1 MVKSPSSQIRKII
14 YVTLYNNRNLKMK
27 KSIKIL
33 GLSVFTILIVCG
45 TFLLTKTTSYSN
57 WRIENNSYDKSTIS
71 WTKFEWTNEELGGKW
86 FDKTSMNIPCRM
98 DGINNPLLFQFDL
111 GADLTGVYE
120 NTFTSVNNQN
130 PILKNKIKKLWD
142 IKKYFENLNIIF
154 GSYVAINKAAY
165 VYKNFGEKKEIQNLK
180 DTVLLGTIGADIFKN
195 KTLII
200 DYPNNQ
206 FAICENTPKIY
217 QDNLIDIEL
226 DRFGRVILPMKIH
239 GNSFRIIFDNGSSIF
254 PIITNAKNISK
265 YSTSV
270 DIDTIQISSWGQ
282 THGVTGKLIKDTFE
296 LAGQRFSNVKVYANH
311 SGFGIDNETDG
322 MTGNALFWDK
332 TLIIDFKNKKFGVN

>member
-1 MVKSPSSQIRKII
+1 
-14 YVTLYNNRNLKMK
+14 MK

-165 VYKNFGEKKEIQNLK
+165 VYKNFGEKKR
-180 DTVLLGTIGADIFKN
+180 FK
-195 KTLII
+195 
-200 DYPNNQ
+200 
-206 FAICENTPKIY
+206 
-217 QDNLIDIEL
+217 
-226 DRFGRVILPMKIH
+226 
-239 GNSFRIIFDNGSSIF
+239 
-254 PIITNAKNISK
+254 ISK
-265 YSTSV
+265 TRFYLAPLE
-270 DIDTIQISSWGQ
+270 QI
-282 THGVTGKLIKDTFE
+282 
-296 LAGQRFSNVKVYANH
+296 FS
-311 SGFGIDNETDG
+311 
-322 MTGNALFWDK
+322 K
-332 TLIIDFKNKKFGVN
+332 TKH